1 MWGALKNAAAI
12 ASRAV
17 EETTK
22 QASELLEKLDGA
34 AISQEEDEEEND
46 GVTKI
51 DEQQELNLMGI
62 EINYK
67 ESPGDLIVDKVEHEQ
82 SEQTKMTATVANE
95 EFAANSS
102 NQNSE
107 TLQSRMR
114 EEEYEHQM
122 ETILDLLKK
131 TQNEVLE
138 KESLIKA
145 LQQNSSGT

>member
-62 EINYK
+62 EKHYK